1 MGKIPHTDLGGI
13 NYSVV
18 RGRRKSISLKF
29 NGSSNL
35 IISIPRYSLVN
46 IERLIDDHR
55 SWIIKHSSEIA
66 SSKNFVR
73 GEEVLYAGSYCR
85 MEFRE
90 KVGRPRVTKLDNTL
104 IVESEGREAGIKAVS
119 NFMKKQ
125 TEEMV
130 EPILAEK
137 LRASGREAKSVKYRK
152 MRKWGYCTSDRRIK
166 FNAYLS
172 MLPVPIID
180 YIVSH
185 EVSHLI
191 ELNHSK
197 DFWKVVSGFCP
208 SYKELR
214 KELKSYNVGG
224 RII

>member
-1 MGKIPHTDLGGI
+1 MDKKIKTEFGEI

-18 RGRRKSISLKF
+18 REKRKSISLKF
-29 NGSSNL
+29 HDSSTL
-35 IISIPRYSLVN
+35 IVSIPRYSLVN
-46 IERLIDDHR
+46 IERLIEGHR

-66 SSKNFVR
+66 SSRNFMR
-73 GEEVLYAGSYCR
+73 GDEVLYAGSYYP

-90 KVGRPRVTKLDNTL
+90 KIGRSRVTKLNDRI
-104 IVESEGREAGIKAVS
+104 IVESEGREAGIRAVS
-119 NFMKKQ
+119 NFMKRQ
-125 TEEMV
+125 TEGIV
-130 EPILAEK
+130 APILAEK
-137 LRASGREAKSVKYRK
+137 LRVAGKEIKSVKYRK

-172 MLPVPIID
+172 MLPIPILD

-197 DFWKVVSGFCP
+197 KFWAVVSGFCP
-208 SYKELR
+208 EYRELR
-214 KELKSYNVGG
+214 KELKKYNVSS
-224 RII
+224 

>member
-1 MGKIPHTDLGGI
+1 MDKKIQTEFGEI

-18 RGRRKSISLKF
+18 RERRKSISLKF
-29 NGSSNL
+29 HDSTTL
-35 IISIPRYSLVN
+35 IVSIPRYSLVN
-46 IERLIDDHR
+46 IDRLIENHM

-66 SSKNFVR
+66 SSKNFIK
-73 GEEVLYAGSYCR
+73 GDEVLYGGSYHR

-90 KVGRPRVTKLDNTL
+90 KGGRSRVTKLENVL
-104 IVESEGREAGIKAVS
+104 IVESEDRESGIRAVS
-119 NFMKKQ
+119 NFMKRQ
-125 TEEMV
+125 TEEIIA
-130 EPILAEK
+130 PILAEK
-137 LRASGREAKSVKYRK
+137 LRASGKEIRGVKYRK

-208 SYKELR
+208 NYKELR
-214 KELKSYNVGG
+214 KELKSYNVG
-224 RII
+224 R